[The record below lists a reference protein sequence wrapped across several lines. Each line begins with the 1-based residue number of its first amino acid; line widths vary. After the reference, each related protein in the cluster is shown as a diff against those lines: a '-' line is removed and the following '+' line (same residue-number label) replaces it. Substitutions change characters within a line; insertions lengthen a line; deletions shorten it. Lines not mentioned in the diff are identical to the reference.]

1 MVGGATVVQLN
12 HRPIT
17 LFVAAAAL
25 AVAVPSGAQEPPTVV
40 AFTNVNVVPMD
51 RERVLANQTVVVRD
65 GRIAEIGPAARVR
78 VPDDALRIDGRGRY
92 LVPGVAEMHA
102 HIPGGNAS
110 PAWVERV
117 LFLYLANGVTTI
129 RGMLGGPSHL
139 TLRDRAAR
147 GEILSPTIYTS
158 GPSFNG
164 NSATSPEVAR
174 RMVEEQRAAGYDFLK
189 IHPGVPRVA
198 FDTMAATAQRVG
210 IRFSGHVPLEVGL
223 ERALE
228 ARYASI
234 DHLDGYLEWLAGMP
248 RGPSQWFG
256 LNLAGRVNESRIAQ
270 AARITREA
278 GVWVVPTEAL
288 MESYVGSEPPEE
300 MARWPGME
308 YLPAAMVRQW
318 IQQLTNFRSQGA
330 WTPERAERFL
340 AIRKRLIRELHA
352 AGVGILLGSDAP
364 QVMNVPGFSIH
375 RELRSYVAAG
385 LTPYQALETGT
396 RNVAR
401 FFGAEREFG
410 TVEAGKRADLVLL
423 DADPLAD
430 IGNFRRQAG
439 VMVGGRWL
447 PREEVERR
455 LATIAAAPG
464 E

>member
-1 MVGGATVVQLN
+1 
-12 HRPIT
+12 
-17 LFVAAAAL
+17 
-25 AVAVPSGAQEPPTVV
+25 
-40 AFTNVNVVPMD
+40 
-51 RERVLANQTVVVRD
+51 RVD
-65 GRIAEIGPAARVR
+65 
-78 VPDDALRIDGRGRY
+78 
-92 LVPGVAEMHA
+92 
-102 HIPGGNAS
+102 
-110 PAWVERV
+110 
-117 LFLYLANGVTTI
+117 
-129 RGMLGGPSHL
+129 
-139 TLRDRAAR
+139 
-147 GEILSPTIYTS
+147 
-158 GPSFNG
+158 
-164 NSATSPEVAR
+164 
-174 RMVEEQRAAGYDFLK
+174 
-189 IHPGVPRVA
+189 
-198 FDTMAATAQRVG
+198 
-210 IRFSGHVPLEVGL
+210 
-223 ERALE
+223 
-228 ARYASI
+228 
-234 DHLDGYLEWLAGMP
+234 
-248 RGPSQWFG
+248 
-256 LNLAGRVNESRIAQ
+256 ESRIAE

-288 MESYVGSEPPEE
+288 MESFVGSEPPEE

-340 AIRKRLIRELHA
+340 AIRKRLIRELHT

-375 RELRSYVAAG
+375 RERRSYVAAG

>member
-1 MVGGATVVQLN
+1 MPNL
-12 HRPIT
+12 
-17 LFVAAAAL
+17 AAL
-25 AVAVPSGAQEPPTVV
+25 ALCLAALGREPAQDRVV
-40 AFTNVNVVPMD
+40 TFTNVNVVPMD
-51 RERVLANQTVVVRD
+51 RERVLAGQTVVVRD

-102 HIPGGNAS
+102 HIPGGSAS

-198 FDTMAATAQRVG
+198 FDTIAATAQRVG

-256 LNLAGRVNESRIAQ
+256 LNLAERVDESRIAQ

-288 MESYVGSEPPEE
+288 MESFVGSEPPEE

-340 AIRKRLIRELHA
+340 AIRKRLIRELHT

-423 DADPLAD
+423 AADPLAD

-439 VMVGGRWL
+439 VMVRGRWL
-447 PREEVERR
+447 PGDEIQRQ
-455 LATIAAAPG
+455 LQGYAG
-464 E
+464 Q

>member
-1 MVGGATVVQLN
+1 MVQLN
-12 HRPIT
+12 RRPIT
-17 LFVAAAAL
+17 LLVAAAAL
-25 AVAVPSGAQEPPTVV
+25 AVAVPSVAQEPPTVV

-78 VPDDALRIDGRGRY
+78 VPDDALRVDGRGRY

-164 NSATSPEVAR
+164 GSATSPEVAR

-198 FDTMAATAQRVG
+198 FDTMAAAAQRAG
-210 IRFSGHVPLEVGL
+210 IRYAGHVPLEVGL

-256 LNLAGRVNESRIAQ
+256 LNLAERVDQSRIAE

-288 MESYVGSEPPEE
+288 MESFVGSEPPEQ

-330 WTPERAERFL
+330 WTSERAERFL
-340 AIRKRLIRELHA
+340 AIRKRLIRELHT

-410 TVEAGKRADLVLL
+410 TVEVGKRADLVLL
-423 DADPLAD
+423 DADPLTD

-455 LATIAAAPG
+455 LAAIAAAP
-464 E
+464 

>member
-1 MVGGATVVQLN
+1 MRA
-12 HRPIT
+12 IAIISC
-17 LFVAAAAL
+17 AAAGFA
-25 AVAVPSGAQEPPTVV
+25 AAHPAPPHSPAVV
-40 AFTNVNVVPMD
+40 AFTNVTVIPMD

-78 VPDDALRIDGRGRY
+78 VPDDALRVDGRGRY

-102 HIPGGNAS
+102 HIPEGNAS

-256 LNLAGRVNESRIAQ
+256 LNLAERVDESRIAE
-270 AARITREA
+270 AARLTREA

-288 MESYVGSEPPEE
+288 MESFVGSEPPEE

-410 TVEAGKRADLVLL
+410 TVETGKRANLVLL

>member
-1 MVGGATVVQLN
+1 MVQLN